1 MCVCV
6 YVYLNYLSKVR
17 EASNLLARDF
27 EAFLCQE
34 QFWFLPGFLAGFLML
49 NPKP

>member
-6 YVYLNYLSKVR
+6 CLKYLSRVR

-34 QFWFLPGFLAGFLML
+34 HFLLAWVPGGVLDA
-49 NPKP
+49 KP